1 MESLKVLKSKIASI
15 RFTINV
21 CFDKVLMNT
30 IRSILASL
38 IFLGVGLLGIGSG
51 VAVAHDEETGGGR
64 AYQEGYQQGYQ
75 QGYGHGYQDAVSGL
89 GYENVAESHG
99 LDGAGPFFEGAH
111 EGEHVGYDDGY
122 RAGRAKSHH
131 HHHHHRD

>member
-1 MESLKVLKSKIASI
+1 MQPEGYWYQTLRDYGIIEDLEKHNVASI

-38 IFLGVGLLGIGSG
+38 IFLGVGLPGIGSG
-51 VAVAHDEETGGGR
+51 VAVAHDEETGGAR
-64 AYQEGYQQGYQ
+64 AYQEGYQ

-99 LDGAGPFFEGAH
+99 LD
-111 EGEHVGYDDGY
+111 
-122 RAGRAKSHH
+122 
-131 HHHHHRD
+131 